1 MVHNPIKSQCDAEVE
16 IDTLR
21 KDAKQYLDMYYNIE
35 QNMTDELSQAREH
48 ASANEQKLIEMN
60 SQQCNLLKTVAN
72 KTREID
78 HLERENTSKQTDLE
92 RLQAENLDITQHMD
106 DLKIEKEDV
115 ITQNVLLINQL
126 SDKNDRIHAAIA
138 ERESLDREINRLEV
152 TLEGKF

>member
-1 MVHNPIKSQCDAEVE
+1 
-16 IDTLR
+16 
-21 KDAKQYLDMYYNIE
+21 MYYNVE
-35 QNMTDELSQAREH
+35 QNMTAELREARDQA
-48 ASANEQKLIEMN
+48 AINKQKLIEMN
-60 SQQCNLLKTVAN
+60 VQQCDLAKSVSN

-78 HLERENTSKQTDLE
+78 HLECENTSKQVDLE

-152 TLEGKF
+152 TLEGRFWLIERNWMNC